1 MAVTTYNAVV
11 TSFFHMLLEYHIFL
25 TSLSELAPLFTV
37 CVFLQS
43 ENICGAPGGSWWYSR
58 EQRIQTPLAWGAPWC
73 SCFAVV
79 TIWHAVPCAGRF
91 IFCLHWNDTGHS
103 VGSETLLFLPPAP
116 RCPKRS
122 PGRDW
127 LFFSFNEDLESDAYV
142 FFFFF
147 F

>member
-1 MAVTTYNAVV
+1 
-11 TSFFHMLLEYHIFL
+11 MLLEYHIFL

-37 CVFLQS
+37 SVFLQS
-43 ENICGAPGGSWWYSR
+43 ENIYGAPGGSRWCSS
-58 EQRIQTPLAWGAPWC
+58 EQRIQKPLPWGAPRC

-79 TIWHAVPCAGRF
+79 TVWRAVPGACRF

-103 VGSETLLFLPPAP
+103 VGSETLFCLPPAP

-127 LFFSFNEDLESDAYV
+127 LLRNILLRLLRPRRRKSEPTFDY
-142 FFFFF
+142 
-147 F
+147 